1 MLPRF
6 LHLHPRTYDR
16 LLRLRSEAER
26 DGAYRV
32 AKRIHAV
39 LLNADEQSSGRI
51 SELLK
56 APRSKVSEWL
66 SNYETHG
73 YDALLEGCR
82 SGRPSRLSA
91 TQRVALDDIV
101 ESGPVAYGLDTGIWT
116 SPMIA
121 RVIEEEFGISYHP
134 GHVRKL
140 LDQMGFSVQRP
151 KRLLAKADPDE
162 QDRWRRRTYP
172 NIKKKPKGKAG
183 ASSSPT
189 KQAFGRTRRS
199 TRRGRASAA
208 NRSSR

>member
-6 LHLHPRTYDR
+6 LRLHPRTYER
-16 LLRLRSEAER
+16 LLRLRREAER

-32 AKRIHAV
+32 AKRLHSV
-39 LLNADEQSSGRI
+39 VLNADGQTSGRI
-51 SELLK
+51 AELLN

-66 SNYETHG
+66 SNYEAHG
-73 YDALLEGCR
+73 VDGLLEGFR
-82 SGRPSRLSA
+82 SGRPPRLSQV
-91 TQRVALDDIV
+91 QRVALDDIV
-101 ESGPVAYGLDTGIWT
+101 ESGPVAYGMDTGIWT

-151 KRLLAKADPDE
+151 KRLLAKANPADQE
-162 QDRWRRRTYP
+162 RWRRRTYP
-172 NIKKKPKGKAG
+172 NIKKKPEARTEL
-183 ASSSPT
+183 SCSPT
-189 KQAFGRTRRS
+189 RRVSDKTRRS
-199 TRRGRASAA
+199 TQRGHASGV